1 MAGGAPMRGDELKGR
16 TFKTLVEYYTK
27 NYSAGQIAGQFC
39 DVMDGFPHPAHAEA
53 AQWTM
58 DAARSMAEDKGFWKR
73 ECVSVLSDIK
83 SAATSYLER
92 QNLDPSDEVL
102 YDIIQAVVLNFAC
115 TPHQEK

>member
-1 MAGGAPMRGDELKGR
+1 MRVCARVLGDELKGR

-27 NYSAGQIAGQFC
+27 RYSEGQIAGQFC
-39 DVMDGFPHPAHAEA
+39 DVMDGFPQPVHAEA

-83 SAATSYLER
+83 SVAVSYFKR
-92 QNLDPSDEVL
+92 QRIDPSEEIL
-102 YDIIQAVVLNFAC
+102 YDIVQAVILNFAC
-115 TPHQEK
+115 IPREDK